1 MNSFFSRRLLVNLAV
16 VLIAMGANAFVAY
29 QQIDRQSDADART
42 QRSLS
47 LMRDLD
53 AYRSALGE
61 SLPEISWYKASGVLA
76 PADVREARAV
86 HIDALESGLRA
97 QFDYEPDMQGAFYLL
112 GESARIAKRDAQSAY
127 ERADADA
134 PGAARDWAEQAVR
147 RLAEDQQS
155 LDVELTVLRARE
167 ADSLA
172 AALNESALASSRAV
186 GLLILTMLAG
196 GGALIYTFARHEKSA
211 HDKLRIA
218 RAMQR
223 SNERFRDLFD
233 AHPVPMWIVDATTYC
248 FVAVNPAALAHY
260 GYNELEFLSMSVRDL
275 HADDDFERFA
285 ALRRASRAP
294 CAQSCGQSAAPA
306 GRPTA
311 CRRLAAQA
319 P

>member
-61 SLPEISWYKASGVLA
+61 ILPEISWYEASGVLRPLDA
-76 PADVREARAV
+76 REARAA
-86 HIDALESGLRA
+86 HINALESGLRA

-112 GESARIAKRDAQSAY
+112 GESARIAKRDAQSAF
-127 ERADADA
+127 ERAAIDK
-134 PGAARDWAEQAVR
+134 PGAARDWTQQAVR

-155 LDVELTVLRARE
+155 LDIELAVLRARE

-172 AALNESALASSRAV
+172 ATLNESPRASRPALI
-186 GLLILTMLAG
+186 LLILTMLAG

-211 HDKLRIA
+211 RDKLRIA

-233 AHPVPMWIVDATTYC
+233 AHPVPMWIVDAATYR

-260 GYNELEFLSMSVRDL
+260 GYNELEFLSMSVPDP
-275 HADDDFERFA
+275 HAQPYR
-285 ALRRASRAP
+285 
-294 CAQSCGQSAAPA
+294 Q
-306 GRPTA
+306 PTA
-311 CRRLAAQA
+311 PDGRATAGRRLAAQTPRRRA
-319 P
+319 GER